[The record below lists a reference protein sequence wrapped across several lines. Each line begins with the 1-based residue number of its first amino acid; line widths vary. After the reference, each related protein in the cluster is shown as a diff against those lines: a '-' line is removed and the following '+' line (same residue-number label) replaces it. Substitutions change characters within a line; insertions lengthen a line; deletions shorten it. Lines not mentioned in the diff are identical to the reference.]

1 MATMIEDTAQPRSA
15 LAPISSAPIRLL
27 LIAPHA
33 LVRAGLRLLL
43 ERQAGLQV
51 VGEAAHRAD
60 ALASTQQVTPDIILL
75 DLDPGDAS
83 GLDVIPELLTVVPTA
98 RVLVLTGM
106 RDPAVHRQAVR
117 LGAMGLV
124 HKDQATEMLLRAIA
138 KIHQGEVW
146 LDRALIASVLGE
158 MTRGNGGPPTDPE
171 MAKIAT
177 LTAREREV
185 IALVGD
191 GLKNQQIGHRLYI
204 SEATVR
210 HHLTSIFAKLSVVD
224 RLKLVVYAYRH
235 GLAQFP
241 S

>member
-1 MATMIEDTAQPRSA
+1 MIEDTVQPRGA
-15 LAPISSAPIRLL
+15 LGVSRSAPIRLL

-51 VGEAAHRAD
+51 VGEAAHRAE
-60 ALASTQQVTPDIILL
+60 ALASTRQAAPELILL

-83 GLDVIPELLTVVPTA
+83 GLDVIPELLTTVPTA
-98 RVLVLTGM
+98 RVLVLTGL

-124 HKDQATEMLLRAIA
+124 HKDQAAEVLLQAIA

-146 LDRALIASVLGE
+146 FDRALIASVLGE
-158 MTRGNGGPPTDPE
+158 MTQGNGGPPADPE

-185 IALVGD
+185 VALVGD
-191 GLKNQQIGHRLYI
+191 GLKNQQIGHRLCI

-210 HHLTSIFAKLSVVD
+210 HHLTSIFAKLSLVD
-224 RLKLVVYAYRH
+224 RLKLVIYAYRH